1 MAHWWEGYPWRM
13 VQTNLREIDMEDLD
27 AGKFAADLKEFG
39 ATVVTLNAGG
49 IIAGY
54 DTDLEYQPKCE
65 YLHGDSLKKTVE
77 ECHKAGIRVIARMDF
92 SKIRE
97 DVYEAHPDWAYKRVD
112 GEAVNYNGYVQ
123 TCINS
128 EYQQKYAPE
137 IVKEVLEKIPFD
149 GVYCN
154 MSGFMVVDYDYKYH
168 GPCHCENCKRLF
180 KEQYGAE
187 IPEKDDPKIPA
198 YGLYTKFKGE
208 CTKKQK
214 MNLHQ
219 TIRAVSPEIAIDGVD
234 YLRVESNTDIGVEK
248 WIYSASSNARK
259 VSGPKRGHVV
269 DSAAVE
275 FLGFRYRETS
285 ISPAQMELRQW
296 QNLANAGSCSIYIMG
311 RIDNHK
317 DMSSFAGTKRV
328 FHFHRDHEELYRGI
342 ESAAEVM
349 LIHRNMMGRFDHEM
363 NGWIRALTESHVPFD
378 EMRQGELK
386 STDQLAGKKLAILC
400 DAKMLNDQQAQ
411 VLDAFAENGGVVLVT
426 GDTALM
432 SAMQNPSAPFPLKCM
447 GIERIQ
453 EKRANL
459 RSSVFMVEEK
469 DREAFPHCMEAS
481 LIPFGENLVMAEFEE
496 GTQKYL
502 NLVGEHPYGPPEI
515 CYYTD
520 ADVTGH
526 PGVTAFPYGKGKG
539 VYLPWL
545 AGTFYYEEGYQN
557 TFQVMQDVLCNVCG
571 ARQIAPDLT
580 PMVEVLVGKKGNQT
594 VLQLINTSGVFSN
607 SFFEPLP
614 VYGIELHLPLDNA
627 GETEEKQFGDTAA
640 EAKAYNGGT
649 ATVRRTKT
657 ERIVTLDRLEAYEII
672 LL

>member
-1 MAHWWEGYPWRM
+1 M
-13 VQTNLREIDMEDLD
+13 
-27 AGKFAADLKEFG
+27 
-39 ATVVTLNAGG
+39 
-49 IIAGY
+49 
-54 DTDLEYQPKCE
+54 
-65 YLHGDSLKKTVE
+65 
-77 ECHKAGIRVIARMDF
+77 
-92 SKIRE
+92 
-97 DVYEAHPDWAYKRVD
+97 
-112 GEAVNYNGYVQ
+112 
-123 TCINS
+123 
-128 EYQQKYAPE
+128 
-137 IVKEVLEKIPFD
+137 
-149 GVYCN
+149 
-154 MSGFMVVDYDYKYH
+154 
-168 GPCHCENCKRLF
+168 
-180 KEQYGAE
+180 
-187 IPEKDDPKIPA
+187 
-198 YGLYTKFKGE
+198 
-208 CTKKQK
+208 
-214 MNLHQ
+214 
-219 TIRAVSPEIAIDGVD
+219 
-234 YLRVESNTDIGVEK
+234 EK

-328 FHFHRDHEELYRGI
+328 FHFHRNHEELYRGI

-447 GIERIQ
+447 GIKRIQ